1 MGSIYYLAFGYS
13 DRWYDKWLRG
23 YTHVAL
29 IAKYETLYIA
39 MQPVHKCCYLMIGA
53 SVKFE
58 NWPAMLKVRVTPTKA
73 NRLIGLRFQT
83 CATFVQY
90 IMGIST
96 GALLCQTLYERLLN
110 REYEGVEVSICDL
123 KTQS

>member
-1 MGSIYYLAFGYS
+1 MGTVYYLAFGYTDQWF
-13 DRWYDKWLRG
+13 DRFLKG

-29 IAKYETLYIA
+29 I
-39 MQPVHKCCYLMIGA
+39 MSVQGGHIGMEPMLRRCHI
-53 SVKFE
+53 SCGLEFDLSEWDEV
-58 NWPAMLKVRVTPTKA
+58 LKVEVVSTRV

-96 GALLCQTLYERLLN
+96 GSYLCQTLYERLTN
-110 REYEGVEVSICDL
+110 RVYTGVEVT
-123 KTQS
+123 KWNTQTNC